1 MWLAAVLMGLAG
13 SIHCAAMC
21 GPLAMAVSHATPG
34 VLASRLL
41 YNGGRIIVY
50 ALLGSLVS
58 TVGGALPIQPFQN
71 VLSLM
76 VGGLLLAAGLGGVRL
91 LRIPKATQ
99 IAGRLTEYLKC
110 KFAVQ
115 LKRKSKLSVAL
126 LGAINGLLPCGLTS
140 IALAS
145 CLTLDRVVDGFSF
158 MLLFGAGTLPAML
171 GLTGIVAWFARKH
184 VLSTQ
189 ALMTVLLIVSGCLL
203 IIRVLVMTHHS
214 SGTGSGFAEILCK

>member
-1 MWLAAVLMGLAG
+1 MTAADILEKTTCFHCDSVCEEAVWFNGKSSCCDGCRTVYEILDSNHLCDYYSLSERHMQAKRHCRPAAFAWLR
-13 SIHCAAMC
+13 
-21 GPLAMAVSHATPG
+21 P
-34 VLASRLL
+34 
-41 YNGGRIIVY
+41 
-50 ALLGSLVS
+50 
-58 TVGGALPIQPFQN
+58 
-71 VLSLM
+71 
-76 VGGLLLAAGLGGVRL
+76 
-91 LRIPKATQ
+91 
-99 IAGRLTEYLKC
+99 
-110 KFAVQ
+110 
-115 LKRKSKLSVAL
+115 RKSKLPVAL
-126 LGAINGLLPCGLTS
+126 LGAINGLPPCGLTS

-145 CLTLDRVVDGFSF
+145 CLTPDRVVDGFSF